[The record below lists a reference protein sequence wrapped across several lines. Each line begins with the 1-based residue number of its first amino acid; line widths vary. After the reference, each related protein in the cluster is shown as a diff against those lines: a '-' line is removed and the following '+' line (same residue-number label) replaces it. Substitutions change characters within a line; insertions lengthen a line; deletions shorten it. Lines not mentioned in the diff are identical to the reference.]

1 MESPAVLIYDGRR
14 RVFRT
19 AARAVARGL
28 DGVRP
33 VAWESAAAQSFLH
46 AQFGERPFAFLLVDD
61 EAVHAGGRTVARLLR
76 ARGVDDR
83 LATRLERLYEP
94 VSGPVGRLV
103 HGRTPAD
110 LEGTFPLTDAARDEL
125 GRLRGGVE
133 IPVVEE

>member
-1 MESPAVLIYDGRR
+1 MASPAVLIYDGRR

-19 AARAVARGL
+19 AARAVARQL

-33 VAWESAAAQSFLH
+33 VAWGSDAAQSFLD

-76 ARGVDDR
+76 DQGVDDR
-83 LATRLERLYEP
+83 LAARLERLYGP
-94 VSGPVGRLV
+94 VSGPFGRLV
-103 HGRTPAD
+103 HGRAPAD
-110 LEGTFPLTDAARDEL
+110 IEGTYPLTDAARDRL
-125 GRLRGGVE
+125 PRLRGGVD